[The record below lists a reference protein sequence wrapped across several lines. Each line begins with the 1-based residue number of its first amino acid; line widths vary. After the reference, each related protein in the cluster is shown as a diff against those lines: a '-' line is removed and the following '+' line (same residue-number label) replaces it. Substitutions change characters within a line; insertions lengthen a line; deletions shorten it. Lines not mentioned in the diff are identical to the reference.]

1 MTAERGTKVI
11 FDTNIWISYLIGRR
25 LSGLTD
31 LIIEKEIQIILSD
44 QLIEEIKEVT
54 ARPKLLKYFR
64 TEDVED
70 LIDLLETIGESFTVS
85 SVPDVC
91 RDPKDNFILGLA
103 SESQANFLVTGDE
116 DLLILKSYENTEII
130 QPAELIDRLGAS
142 W

>member
-44 QLIEEIKEVT
+44 QLIDEIQEVT
-54 ARPKLLKYFR
+54 ARPKLSKHFQK
-64 TEDVED
+64 EDIED
-70 LIDLLETIGESFTVS
+70 LIDLLETIGEAFTVS
-85 SVPDVC
+85 TIPDVC

-103 SESQANFLVTGDE
+103 SESQADFLVTGDE
-116 DLLILKSYENTEII
+116 DLLILESYENTEII
-130 QPAELIDRLGAS
+130 QPAELIERLGAS
-142 W
+142 R